1 MRTYIAPEY
10 SITATQNRKPKFIPL
25 KQTKF
30 PSDVTM
36 LFDAIMCTFTDVY
49 GRFRRTHSFQQ
60 QGRWFLWR
68 WRQHVSVKCRSIYI
82 YICTYVYTH
91 HNIRRHIPQVNNR
104 HCHLLQSL
112 WWRKYPLFSDNNL
125 KFRFRYYGMWFLA
138 FGGTRRP
145 LQSTAFFPKCWKT
158 PNDQRHTQEER
169 NPRLHLWRSVKVSTK
184 LCFWLNIYVCK

>member
-1 MRTYIAPEY
+1 MYIYGCVRTFQTNPQLSATGQMISLTME
-10 SITATQNRKPKFIPL
+10 TACFCEMSLN
-25 KQTKF
+25 
-30 PSDVTM
+30 
-36 LFDAIMCTFTDVY
+36 
-49 GRFRRTHSFQQ
+49 
-60 QGRWFLWR
+60 
-68 WRQHVSVKCRSIYI
+68 I